1 MKVMSGLDARFLY
14 SETPTGHMHTMKV
27 VVVDVSGRRFPLE
40 EVGIPSLIEERL
52 QRMPMLRRRVIPMPR
67 GLGNPVVVDDPD
79 FDIARHLRF
88 VTAPEPGG
96 QHELDRMIAAIAGV
110 ALPRDRPLWELTV
123 VDGLAGGHV
132 AFVMKLHHAIA
143 DGVASVAMLDNAF
156 VVDESE
162 AVAEPFSPE
171 PLPSRRRL
179 LRASMRS
186 GARAARTAPRA
197 VSRTV
202 TGLRHARAV
211 KRSLTARVP
220 GPFAGP
226 RAPFNV
232 SLTTD
237 RTFAGLEVPLEDLLA
252 AKKAAGA
259 SLNETFLG
267 LCGGALHRYM
277 QRLGR
282 LPRSSLIASV
292 PMATRTDRHRL
303 SGNHVDNLYLPLRN
317 DVLDPRRRIESI
329 RESSIAARQVREEF
343 GSDLFEWRSGLVPA
357 AFHGVIPRLWGSTH
371 LADRVRPPLNLIAS
385 CVRGP
390 RDRLELEGGVVTSLF
405 SSGPILEGI
414 GLNVTAWSYAGTM
427 FISVLGCSASLPDP
441 WALTR
446 DMAEELDSWSS
457 WV

>member
-14 SETPTGHMHTMKV
+14 SETSTGHMHTMKV
-27 VVVDVSGRRFPLE
+27 VVVDVSGRSRPLE
-40 EVGIPSLIEERL
+40 EVGLPSLIEERL

-79 FDIARHLRF
+79 FDISNHLRV
-88 VTAPEPGG
+88 VTAPAPGG
-96 QHELDRMIAAIAGV
+96 QRELDRVIASIAGE

-123 VDGLAGGHV
+123 VHGLAGNEV

-143 DGVASVAMLDNAF
+143 DGVASVAMLENAF
-156 VVDESE
+156 VVDEAE
-162 AVAEPFSPE
+162 AVAEPYTKS
-171 PLPSRRRL
+171 PLPSRRQL
-179 LRASMRS
+179 YRASFRS
-186 GARAARTAPRA
+186 GMRAARTMPRA
-197 VSRTV
+197 ASRTV
-202 TGLRHARAV
+202 TGLRHSRAV
-211 KRSLTARVP
+211 KRSIDAHVP

-232 SLTTD
+232 SLTSD
-237 RTFAGLEVPLEDLLA
+237 RTFAGLAVPLGDLLA
-252 AKKAAGA
+252 AKSAAGA

-267 LCGGALHRYM
+267 LCGGALRRYM
-277 QRLGR
+277 RRFGER
-282 LPRSSLIASV
+282 PRSSLVASV

-303 SGNHVDNLYLPLRN
+303 WGNHVDNLYLPLRD
-317 DVLDPRRRIESI
+317 DVEDPRRRIASI

-357 AFHGVIPRLWGSTH
+357 GFHGVLPRLWKSTR
-371 LADRVRPPLNLIAS
+371 LADRVRPPLNLVAS

-390 RDRLELEGGVVTSLF
+390 RERLELEGGVVTSLW

-414 GLNVTAWSYAGTM
+414 GLNVTAWSYADTM
-427 FISVLGCSASLPDP
+427 HVSVLGCSASLPDP
-441 WALTR
+441 WVLTEA
-446 DMAEELDSWSS
+446 MAVELDSWST